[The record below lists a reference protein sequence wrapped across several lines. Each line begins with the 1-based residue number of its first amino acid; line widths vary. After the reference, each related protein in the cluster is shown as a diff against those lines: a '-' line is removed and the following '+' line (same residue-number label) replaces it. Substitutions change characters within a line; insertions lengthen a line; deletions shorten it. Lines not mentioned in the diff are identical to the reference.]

1 MDTIATIGIYC
12 LDRAP
17 PGPPC
22 HLVNRERV
30 LVEHKH
36 LRRNRP
42 LSVVLNPQKLVVHC
56 CSCVSLCQSR
66 VSQLFVQCNFPETHW
81 IGPRE
86 KLQENQVLLVPS
98 SMGSCLQFFLKPK
111 FQISWVGWYFCEL
124 SSWDPW
130 ISHDIG
136 PHPQPP
142 NSWFPISG
150 N

>member
-12 LDRAP
+12 LDGAP

-36 LRRNRP
+36 LRRNRL

-66 VSQLFVQCNFPETHW
+66 KQGTSWFGAKSVQNGKKPSRVSQLFVQCNFPETHW

-86 KLQENQVLLVPS
+86 
-98 SMGSCLQFFLKPK
+98 SCRKTRFFLSHQVWGVACNFSSNPN
-111 FQISWVGWYFCEL
+111 FRSPGLDDISV
-124 SSWDPW
+124 SSAPG
-130 ISHDIG
+130 IHG
-136 PHPQPP
+136 
-142 NSWFPISG
+142 
-150 N
+150 